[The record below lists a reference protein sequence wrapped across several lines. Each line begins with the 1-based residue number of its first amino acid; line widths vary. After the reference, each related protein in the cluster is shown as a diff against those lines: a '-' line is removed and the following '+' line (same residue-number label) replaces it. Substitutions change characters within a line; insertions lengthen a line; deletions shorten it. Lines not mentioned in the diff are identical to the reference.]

1 MRYVFVY
8 GTLRNG
14 EVNDIG
20 HAAARHRIA
29 APTLLGAVAL
39 PGELYDF
46 GTYPGMIAGSA
57 DKSLVWGDVYEV
69 DDRLVPV
76 LDEIERVYPG
86 VDSLFKPEDVIVE
99 LGGRQYACL
108 YYPVAAHAVRGV
120 RALRRATGFSTGA
133 SGKCDR
139 LRGSRGSGACRKE
152 KRRGRF

>member
-14 EVNDIG
+14 EANDIG
-20 HAAARHRIA
+20 HAAARHGIA

-57 DKSLVWGDVYEV
+57 GKSLVWGDVYEV
-69 DDRLVPV
+69 DDQLVPV

-86 VDSLFKPEDVIVE
+86 VDSLFKPEDVTVE

-108 YYPVAAHAVRGV
+108 YYPVAAHAIAGRP
-120 RALRRATGFSTGA
+120 RIA
-133 SGKCDR
+133 SGDWVQH
-139 LRGSRGSGACRKE
+139 
-152 KRRGRF
+152 RRQREAV